1 MSGPNKP
8 AMLIDMTL
16 RHEAA
21 SLYWQGF
28 KVTEISEKL
37 KTPYQ
42 TIDSWKR
49 RDAWDDASIAK
60 RIKTCSH
67 ARLVQLIAKPEK
79 TDHDFKEIDSLGKL
93 LERTAR
99 IQKFENGGA
108 PSDLNPKLKKRGKP
122 AKGKNAFTE
131 EQVEQL
137 IEAYNDS
144 LFDYQKTWEQAK
156 KHRIRNILKSRQI
169 GATWYFARE
178 AFIDALLTGD
188 NQIFISASKSQAHV
202 FKDYIIDFVRD
213 VTGVELKGDPIK
225 LANGAKLYFL
235 GTNSKTA
242 QSYHGHL
249 YFDEYFWVHKFQVL
263 RKVASGMAMH
273 KKWRQ
278 TYISTPS
285 TLDHDAY
292 PFWSGK
298 LFNKGRPKDQIAKFD
313 LSHKN
318 LKDGKVC
325 ADGQWRQMVTVEDA
339 VAGGCTLFD
348 IETLKGEYSTQEYKN
363 LLMCEFIDAAASI
376 FSLKELQNCQVDAW
390 DVWKDFAP
398 ERARPLGDLPVW
410 IGYDPSR
417 SIDNASLVIVAPPTV
432 KGGQFRIIKKYSW
445 KNISFDAQ
453 AKNIKAI
460 TESYNVQSINIDASG
475 MGLGVY
481 ELVKQFFP
489 KTRKII
495 YSVESKTR
503 MVIKGQHLIQNRRIK
518 WDAGWSDLVASL
530 LSIHRSQTANS
541 RHITYSAGRTSET
554 GHADIAWALF
564 NALDEIEIQA
574 SENIGGRKKGSITW
588 SN

>member
-1 MSGPNKP
+1 
-8 AMLIDMTL
+8 MTA

-21 SLYWQGF
+21 GLYWQGF
-28 KVTEISEKL
+28 TVTEISEKL
-37 KTPYQ
+37 KTPYS
-42 TIDSWKR
+42 TVDAWKR
-49 RDAWDDASIAK
+49 RDEWDNASIAK
-60 RIKTCSH
+60 RVTTCSH
-67 ARLVQLIAKPEK
+67 ARLVQLVAKPEK
-79 TDHDFKEIDSLGKL
+79 SDRDFKEIDSLGKL

-99 IQKFENGGA
+99 IQKFETGGTA
-108 PSDLNPKLKKRGKP
+108 SDLNPKLKKRGKA

-144 LFDYQKTWEQAK
+144 LFEYQRTWEKAK

-178 AFIDALLTGD
+178 AFIDALITGD
-188 NQIFISASKSQAHV
+188 NQIFLSASKAQAHV
-202 FKDYIIDFVRD
+202 FKGYILDFVKE
-213 VTGVELKGDPIK
+213 VTGVDLKGDPIK
-225 LANGAKLYFL
+225 LQNGATLYFL
-235 GTNSKTA
+235 GTNSRTA

-285 TLDHDAY
+285 TLDHDAH

-298 LFNKGRPKDQIAKFD
+298 LFNKGRPKDQQVKID
-313 LSHKN
+313 VSHKN
-318 LKDGKVC
+318 LKNGKLC
-325 ADGQWRQMVTVEDA
+325 KDGQWRQMVTVEDA
-339 VAGGCTLFD
+339 VAGGCNLFD
-348 IETLKGEYSTQEYKN
+348 IETLKNEYSTQEYKN

-376 FSLKELQNCQVDAW
+376 FTLKELQNCQVDAW
-390 DVWKDFAP
+390 AAWQDFKP
-398 ERARPLGDLPVW
+398 DQKRPLGDLPVW

-417 SIDNASLVIVAPPTV
+417 SIDNASLVIVAPPKV
-432 KGGQFRIIKKYSW
+432 KGGNFRIVEKHSW
-445 KNISFDAQ
+445 FNLSFDDQ
-453 AKNIKAI
+453 AKRIKQI
-460 TESYNVQSINIDASG
+460 TEFYNVQSINIDASG

-481 ELVKQFFP
+481 ELVKKFFP
-489 KTRKII
+489 RTRKII

-530 LSIHRSQTANS
+530 LAIHRSQTANS
-541 RHITYSAGRTSET
+541 RHITYSAGRTGQT

-564 NALDEIEIQA
+564 NALDEIEIDA
-574 SENIGGRKKGSITW
+574 AENIGGQRKGRITW